1 MQAGTR
7 RRVEDP
13 LVAMTPPPRSA
24 IHSSHSLP
32 RIPTRPAGTASETPC
47 TSAMGT
53 AIAANPGRSRPP
65 GVAVLESLARKHGPE
80 SIPAGMASEAAG
92 RRRAVDSRP
101 MTDRALDEVATRSP
115 LLALEIALSQ
125 AKSGDEKVAACFNAL
140 RGLREAISRPL
151 QPLLEA
157 VSKEMW
163 MSAIAVG
170 GSAAASGEERLRA
183 VVAERDAEIARLR
196 SELESSRDEIGRLS
210 GENALLLRERQ
221 NMLEQA
227 PALGRRLPLP
237 LPPRM
242 VAPAPAPA
250 PAPSL
255 GASSASPQ
263 ASPQASPPPHGAGQL
278 ERDGGLAFAKL
289 TTQLSGRN
297 VFDRVEDAA
306 HKLRA
311 PKQEVHRA
319 RVREKADRNQT
330 LHDSLGP
337 LVEVV
342 EESVEEA
349 PPIGERPSD
358 GDEALEDER
367 LGDGDEALEDDEL
380 EEDDHDGDITSV

>member
-32 RIPTRPAGTASETPC
+32 RIPTRPAGTASETPR

-306 HKLRA
+306 HKMRA

-380 EEDDHDGDITSV
+380 EEDDHDGDITSA

>member
-1 MQAGTR
+1 
-7 RRVEDP
+7 
-13 LVAMTPPPRSA
+13 
-24 IHSSHSLP
+24 
-32 RIPTRPAGTASETPC
+32 
-47 TSAMGT
+47 
-53 AIAANPGRSRPP
+53 
-65 GVAVLESLARKHGPE
+65 
-80 SIPAGMASEAAG
+80 
-92 RRRAVDSRP
+92 

-263 ASPQASPPPHGAGQL
+263 ASPPPHGAGQL

-349 PPIGERPSD
+349 PSIGERPS
-358 GDEALEDER
+358 
-367 LGDGDEALEDDEL
+367 DGDEALEDDEL
-380 EEDDHDGDITSV
+380 EEDDHDGDRTSA

>member
-24 IHSSHSLP
+24 IHTSHSLP
-32 RIPTRPAGTASETPC
+32 RIPTRPTGTASETPC

-263 ASPQASPPPHGAGQL
+263 ASPPPHGAGQL

-319 RVREKADRNQT
+319 RVREKADRNLT

-349 PPIGERPSD
+349 PSIGERPS
-358 GDEALEDER
+358 
-367 LGDGDEALEDDEL
+367 DGDEALEDDEL
-380 EEDDHDGDITSV
+380 EEDDHDGDRTSA